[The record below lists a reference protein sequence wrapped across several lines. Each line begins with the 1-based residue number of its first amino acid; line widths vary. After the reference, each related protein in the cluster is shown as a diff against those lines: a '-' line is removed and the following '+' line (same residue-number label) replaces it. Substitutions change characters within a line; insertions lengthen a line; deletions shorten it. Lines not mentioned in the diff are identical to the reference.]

1 MNLARYSINTQ
12 IFTWIIILIALL
24 GGTWGFLSVGRLED
38 PAFTI
43 KQAVVVTGY
52 PGASAEQV
60 AREVSEPLE
69 TAIQQMEELDYL
81 ETINTPGQSL
91 INVVTKMNYR
101 GADLTGSGATCA
113 TGADAAAHLPD
124 GAQAPFVN
132 DGFGDV
138 FGIYYAVTA
147 PGLSDTEL
155 HRLARFLRR
164 RCWR

>member
-101 GADLTGSGATCA
+101 GADLDRIWRDLRNRV
-113 TGADAAAHLPD
+113 ADAAAHLPD

-155 HRLARFLRR
+155 HGL
-164 RCWR
+164 

>member
-91 INVVTKMNYR
+91 
-101 GADLTGSGATCA
+101 
-113 TGADAAAHLPD
+113 
-124 GAQAPFVN
+124 
-132 DGFGDV
+132 
-138 FGIYYAVTA
+138 
-147 PGLSDTEL
+147 
-155 HRLARFLRR
+155 
-164 RCWR
+164 